1 MRQKTINNNL
11 IMLTA
16 SEGCVLRR
24 KGGDPHSE
32 IRNATVTIADLDNW
46 EDVPVADIPPYT
58 KAEYDAKVAELVR
71 SRYSESEEFA
81 LQRKM
86 LNAMLPQ
93 PATLSDDSD
102 TEPFNAEKAM
112 AEYTEYNTY
121 VEQCK
126 LSAPAAIAEDKL
138 LNELPQH
145 PLDPPQAPQNGA
157 V

>member
-1 MRQKTINNNL
+1 MRQKTINNKL
-11 IMLTA
+11 VMLTA

-32 IRNATVTIADLDNW
+32 IRNATVTTADLDNW
-46 EDVPVADIPPYT
+46 EEVPEADIPPYT

-93 PATLSDDSD
+93 PAALSDDGD
-102 TEPFNAEKAM
+102 TEPFDAEKAM
-112 AEYTEYNTY
+112 TEYAQYNAY

-126 LSAPAAIAEDKL
+126 LSAPAAIAEDKARQEAEREESS
-138 LNELPQH
+138 NE
-145 PLDPPQAPQNGA
+145 
-157 V
+157 

>member
-1 MRQKTINNNL
+1 MRQKTINNKL
-11 IMLTA
+11 VMLTA

-32 IRNATVTIADLDNW
+32 IRNVAVTTADLDNW
-46 EDVPVADIPPYT
+46 EEVPVADIPPYT

-93 PATLSDDSD
+93 PLSEDGD
-102 TEPFNAEKAM
+102 TEPFDAEKAM
-112 AEYTEYNTY
+112 AEYAQYNTY

-126 LSAPAAIAEDKL
+126 TNAPRAIAEDKARR
-138 LNELPQH
+138 EAEREKSS
-145 PLDPPQAPQNGA
+145 DE
-157 V
+157 